1 MPAAVSSL
9 NNDCSSFDRTV
20 TNGPLGVQYCAVF
33 YPTTHGRRRL
43 PVTASSRIHNALILS
58 KVRVSI
64 LLH

>member
-20 TNGPLGVQYCAVF
+20 TNGPLGVF